1 MDLIEFP
8 EQTVVV
14 AKDQPQYR
22 PMPAHIDPTK
32 PEFPFTCCWQLN
44 WRERLAVLLTG
55 RIWHTVLTF
64 GDRIQPQLLQVVKP
78 EMLSPLEQL
87 RSMGNNK

>member
-8 EQTVVV
+8 EQTLVV

-22 PMPAHIDPTK
+22 PMPAHIDLTK
-32 PEFPFTCCWQLN
+32 PEFPFTCCWQLS

-78 EMLSPLEQL
+78 EMPTPLEQL
-87 RSMGNNK
+87 RSMGRNK